1 MAKEPT
7 LWAIAYVDPK
17 RIHTLERDFMKHSK
31 YRIVTAFV
39 PIVKVLNKQFKGKKT
54 FTEVPLLFN
63 YGFFKVPKYFI
74 PNPHFLEAMKKD
86 FECIAGWV
94 TDRALSTKKKGVM
107 EDLYNPKA
115 IAIASMHEIKRL
127 RKAEELSTFYSAED
141 VNTLYIGKCITLHT
155 YPFDG
160 IPVIITEINKKNH
173 YVKVKLSDEA
183 SLRPVKI
190 SFDNIFFTA
199 YKDDYLNEK
208 MKEEYLDDLKSRN
221 KGIENVIFGKNEK
234 RESKSVGDTDL

>member
-1 MAKEPT
+1 MAKDPT

-17 RIHTLERDFMKHSK
+17 RIHTLDRDFMKHSK
-31 YRIVTAFV
+31 YRIVSAFI
-39 PIVKVLNKQFKGKKT
+39 PIVKVLNKQFKGRKS

-74 PNPHFLEAMKKD
+74 PNPHFLDGMKKD

-94 TDRALSTKKKGVM
+94 TDKAISTKKKGVM
-107 EDLYNPKA
+107 ETLYNPKG
-115 IAIASMHEIKRL
+115 IAIATVQDIKRL
-127 RKAEELSTFYSAED
+127 KRAEEFNTFYSAED
-141 VNTLYIGKCITLHT
+141 INTLYIGKCITLHT

-173 YVKVKLSDEA
+173 YVKVKLSDED
-183 SLRPVKI
+183 SVRNVKV
-190 SFDNIFFTA
+190 SFENIFFTA

-208 MKEEYLDDLKSRN
+208 MKEEYLDDMKSRN
-221 KGIENVIFGKNEK
+221 KGIENAIFSKNDK
-234 RESKSVGDTDL
+234 GESKSMGDTDL